1 MTTFTE
7 FKEKQPAV
15 LEQQQLI
22 LERVEGLCLALR
34 EQYRTYSLRSFN
46 QGRAL
51 NPGSS
56 DYYQK
61 QIDAYMVG
69 DFPMRFVIESGRK
82 YHKIVMEDE
91 CQRSVHAFVD
101 KKSGDVYKAASWKA
115 PAKGVRYN
123 LVSKDNYEMLKARC
137 DWSGGYLYK

>member
-7 FKEKQPAV
+7 FAEKQPAV

-69 DFPMRFVIESGRK
+69 EFPMRFVIESGRK

-91 CQRSVHAFVD
+91 SQRSVHAFVD

>member
-7 FKEKQPAV
+7 FVEKQPAV

-91 CQRSVHAFVD
+91 DQRSVHAFVD

>member
-22 LERVEGLCLALR
+22 LERVEGLCVALR

-91 CQRSVHAFVD
+91 SQRSVHAFVD

-123 LVSKDNYEMLKARC
+123 LVSKENYEMLKARC

>member
-15 LEQQQLI
+15 LAQQELI

-82 YHKIVMEDE
+82 DHKIVMEDE
-91 CQRSVHAFVD
+91 GQRSVHAFVD

>member
-22 LERVEGLCLALR
+22 LERCEGLCWALR
-34 EQYRTYSLRSFN
+34 DQYCDYQIRSYKISQAKDPDN
-46 QGRAL
+46 CYWQQR
-51 NPGSS
+51 
-56 DYYQK
+56 
-61 QIDAYMVG
+61 IDEYMVG
-69 DFPMRFVIESGRK
+69 EFSMRFVIESGRK
-82 YHKIVMEDE
+82 YHKIIMEDGAN
-91 CQRSVHAFVD
+91 RSVHAFVD

>member
-15 LEQQQLI
+15 LEQQELI
-22 LERVEGLCLALR
+22 VERCEGLCLALR
-34 EQYRTYSLRSFN
+34 EQYREYQIRSYKISQAKDPDN
-46 QGRAL
+46 CYWQQR
-51 NPGSS
+51 
-56 DYYQK
+56 
-61 QIDAYMVG
+61 IDEYMVG
-69 DFPMRFVIESGRK
+69 EFSLRFVIQSGRK
-82 YHKIVMEDE
+82 YHKIIMEDGAN
-91 CQRSVHAFVD
+91 RSVHAFVD
-101 KKSGDVYKAASWKA
+101 KKSGDVYKAASWQE

>member
-82 YHKIVMEDE
+82 YHKIVMKDGPS
-91 CQRSVHAFVD
+91 CSVHAFVD

>member
-22 LERVEGLCLALR
+22 LERVEGLCVALR

-91 CQRSVHAFVD
+91 SQRSVHAFVD